1 MKMSFFTPVH
11 SLKGIAFGAASY
23 GMVGFENEMIPA
35 LLEFPADLQGQ
46 MISGTY
52 EQCLAALPSEI
63 PQAAVVLL
71 GNKGGENDFIKELH
85 RRLPCQM
92 TGGGA
97 AIDPV
102 SGQSGLISGNGD
114 AAVFF
119 IYDPRYD
126 IQVVC
131 RNIHTEI
138 RESCVLELVSPREIA
153 SVNGLDPVVWYSR
166 RKAELGLDETD
177 FEHLTLSDSAG
188 INAHLSVKNGRI
200 FSGRDL
206 DTVMNLRY
214 IKPET
219 AQKEMGNFYND
230 PSAII
235 FGCAGLKGL
244 LSRPMNTPGLGLFMF
259 GEVCTIGGTV
269 NFGNLM
275 LSKLCVQ

>member
-1 MKMSFFTPVH
+1 MKMSFVTPVH
-11 SLKGIAFGAASY
+11 NLKGVSFGAASY
-23 GMVGFENEMIPA
+23 GMVGSENEMIPA
-35 LLEFPADLQGQ
+35 LLEFPTDLQGQ

-52 EQCLAALPSEI
+52 EQCLKALPSEL

-71 GNKGGENDFIKELH
+71 GNKGGENAFIKELH
-85 RRLPCQM
+85 RRLPCHM

-114 AAVFF
+114 AAVFLV
-119 IYDPRYD
+119 YDPRYD
-126 IQVVC
+126 VQIVS

-138 RESCVLELVSPREIA
+138 PGSCVLELDSPREIT
-153 SVNGLDPVVWYSR
+153 SVNGQDPVEWFSGK
-166 RKAELGLDETD
+166 KAELGLDETD

-188 INAHLSVKNGRI
+188 INAHLSLKEGRI

-206 DTVMNLRY
+206 DSVMTLRY
-214 IKPET
+214 LNPET
-219 AQKEMGNFYND
+219 VQKEMENFYND

-259 GEVCTIGGTV
+259 GEVCTIGDAV

-275 LSKLCVQ
+275 LSKLCVH